1 MSASGRPV
9 TMASAP
15 PRWVCSA
22 DRVAISPAA
31 TVTASGRGAS
41 SASVPSKSRKSAWL
55 FVRGG
60 SGGIGQTPGR
70 WRPGG
75 GVGVDGDRGSGR
87 CRGGGGGVGG
97 CVGVV
102 VGGGGG
108 GGGGGLIGGGAP
120 APPLPPAPGGSA
132 PRPAGR
138 PGPGRRPARQWRC
151 CARI

>member
-75 GVGVDGDRGSGR
+75 GVGVDVDSGSGSGSGGGIGWGGMGR
-87 CRGGGGGVGG
+87 PPGGGGPG
-97 CVGVV
+97 GVV
-102 VGGGGG
+102 VVDVDGGSGSGGGGFF
-108 GGGGGLIGGGAP
+108 GGGAT
-120 APPLPPAPGGSA
+120 APPLPPAPGGS
-132 PRPAGR
+132 
-138 PGPGRRPARQWRC
+138 
-151 CARI
+151 

>member
-75 GVGVDGDRGSGR
+75 GGGVDVDRGSGSGSGGGIGW
-87 CRGGGGGVGG
+87 GGGGGGG
-97 CVGVV
+97 GGWVLGVV
-102 VGGGGG
+102 WEGGGG
-108 GGGGGLIGGGAP
+108 GGGGGLLGGGAV

-132 PRPAGR
+132 PRP
-138 PGPGRRPARQWRC
+138 
-151 CARI
+151 

>member
-70 WRPGG
+70 
-75 GVGVDGDRGSGR
+75 RGA
-87 CRGGGGGVGG
+87 GGGGGGRVGVGG
-97 CVGVV
+97 A
-102 VGGGGG
+102 GGGGG
-108 GGGGGLIGGGAP
+108 GGGGVRGGGAP

-138 PGPGRRPARQWRC
+138 PGPGR
-151 CARI
+151 

>member
-75 GVGVDGDRGSGR
+75 GGGRGQARG
-87 CRGGGGGVGG
+87 RGGPGGGVGVEVDGGSGRG
-97 CVGVV
+97 CGGV
-102 VGGGGG
+102 VGGG
-108 GGGGGLIGGGAP
+108 AT
-120 APPLPPAPGGSA
+120 APPLPPAPGG
-132 PRPAGR
+132 
-138 PGPGRRPARQWRC
+138 
-151 CARI
+151 